1 MLLEVEKIHTF
12 YEKSHVLHG
21 VSLNANK
28 GEIVGL
34 LGRNGVGKT
43 TLLKSIIGFVKPSE
57 GTIHFEDQEITTL
70 PSFQRARM
78 GMGYVPENRRL
89 FPRLTAMENLRTAV
103 IATGKKEGIERC
115 LETFPDLKNLLDR
128 KAGKLSGG
136 EQEMLTIARALIGN
150 KSLLLL
156 DEPFTGLAP
165 KIVLNLMESIKK
177 LKENSAVILVE
188 QNIRAALKM
197 ADRVYVMKDGHII
210 FEGKPK
216 EVYENDEV
224 QKSLVI
230 EK

>member
-1 MLLEVEKIHTF
+1 MLLEVEKVHTF
-12 YEKSHVLHG
+12 YEKSHVLQG
-21 VSLNANK
+21 VSLNADK

-57 GTIHFEDQEITTL
+57 GSILFDGHDITSL
-70 PSFQRARM
+70 PSFRRANM
-78 GMGYVPENRRL
+78 GIGYVPENRRL
-89 FPRLTAMENLRTAV
+89 FPRLTTRENLRTAV

-115 LETFPDLKNLLDR
+115 LEVFPDLKNLLDR

-136 EQEMLTIARALIGN
+136 EQEMLTIARSLIGN

-165 KIVLNLMESIKK
+165 KIVLNLIESIRK
-177 LKENSAVILVE
+177 LKETSSIVLVE
-188 QNIRAALKM
+188 QNIRAALKI
-197 ADRVYVMKDGHII
+197 ADRIYVMKDGHII
-210 FEGKPK
+210 FKGMPK
-216 EVYENDEV
+216 DVYENEEV

-230 EK
+230 ER

>member
-1 MLLEVEKIHTF
+1 MLLEVEKIHTY

-21 VSLNANK
+21 VSMTADK

-34 LGRNGVGKT
+34 LGRNGVGKS

-57 GTIHFEDQEITTL
+57 GSVRFNGNDITTV
-70 PSFQRARM
+70 PSFRRARM
-78 GMGYVPENRRL
+78 GIGYVPENRRL
-89 FPRLTAMENLRTAV
+89 FARLTAMENLKTAI
-103 IATGKKEGIERC
+103 IATGRSEGIDRC
-115 LETFPDLKNLLDR
+115 LEVFPDIKTFLDR

-165 KIVLNLMESIKK
+165 KIVSNLTASVKR
-177 LKENSAVILVE
+177 LKESASVILVE
-188 QNIRAALKM
+188 QNIKTALAI
-197 ADRVYVMKDGHII
+197 ADRVYVMKDGNII
-210 FEGKPK
+210 FEGKPQ
-216 EVYENDEV
+216 EIYENEEV

-230 EK
+230 DR